1 MRIVCPN
8 PNAKPPQFAP
18 KRGPVSFTQTTTI
31 QQFPTIAE
39 RNLDVYHQLWDELH
53 DKQDPTPEWFAD
65 WVNRVPQASCGCQR
79 WLAEYLKT
87 NPPRYNDWYSW
98 TVELHNAVNVKINK
112 PIWSGLS

>member
-8 PNAKPPQFAP
+8 PNTKPDGVR
-18 KRGPVSFTQTTTI
+18 RGPVKITQTRTI
-31 QQFPTIAE
+31 VPFPTVSE
-39 RNLDVYHQLWDELH
+39 RNLDLYHQLWAELH
-53 DKQDPTPEWFAD
+53 AKEDPTPGWFES
-65 WVNRVPQASCGCQR
+65 WVKRVPQASCGCQR

-87 NPPRYNDWYSW
+87 NPPRYNEWYPW